1 MATTASRVKGRVGVK
16 TWAKATNYVATE
28 IFRVWFIILQQRGLA
43 NTDLL
48 QQKEILNNGL
58 FTWLTTRHLKKAILE
73 IYEPSSSEAVER
85 WDMEFVYA
93 DPRVEDLNSED
104 SVDEAWKTYL
114 DEMTAFMARMNALP
128 PGTEYRVVVD
138 LEDEVDGNPPPS
150 VAGWSSTTL
159 RNTDNLQ
166 LQKFGEKIIRAG
178 NLIDVTMDVRGRW

>member
-1 MATTASRVKGRVGVK
+1 MASAVSRVKGRVGVK

-28 IFRVWFIILQQRGLA
+28 IFRVWFIIIQQRGLA

-48 QQKEILNNGL
+48 QKKEILNNGL
-58 FTWLTTRHLKKAILE
+58 FTWLTTRYLKRAILE

-85 WDMEFVYA
+85 WDMEFAYA
-93 DPRVEDLNSED
+93 DPRAEDLNSED
-104 SVDEAWKTYL
+104 SVDEVWKTYL
-114 DEMTAFMARMNALP
+114 DEMTAFMVRMNALP

-138 LEDEVDGNPPPS
+138 LEDEIDGNPPPA

-166 LQKFGEKIIRAG
+166 LQNFGEQIIRAG
-178 NLIDVTMDVRGRW
+178 GLIDVSMGVRGRW